1 MASGPTSL
9 PVRNAFR
16 QTSRTDA
23 WWMQPVAVFVGLSFF
38 GGYLTWAAIQGE
50 YYTFGN
56 YLSPLY
62 SPELFGDTPHALFGP
77 KPGFWPGWLP
87 WSPAFLILWA
97 PGGFRVT
104 CYYYRGAYY
113 KAFWA
118 DPPNCSVGEP
128 RKSYLGVWWKPTTWN
143 ERSFPLIMQNVH
155 RYFLYLALL
164 FIVILSYDAWRA
176 LWFIDPATGEETL
189 GLGVGTLVVTLN
201 AILLG
206 GYTLGCHSLRH
217 LVGGG
222 LDVLFDKPVSRTA
235 HACVG
240 CLNKRHMLF
249 AWMSLFWVCFT
260 DVYVRL
266 CSMGIWT
273 DLRLF

>member
-1 MASGPTSL
+1 MASSTTSL
-9 PVRNAFR
+9 PVRGSFG
-16 QTSRTDA
+16 QTMRTDK
-23 WWMQPVAVFVGLSFF
+23 WWVQPVAVGVGLFIAIV
-38 GGYLTWAAIQGE
+38 YLTWGALQGE
-50 YYTFGN
+50 FYTFGH

-62 SPELFGDTPHALFGP
+62 SPELFGDTPEALFGP
-77 KPGFWPGWLP
+77 KPGIWPEWLP

-97 PGGFRVT
+97 PAGFRVT

-118 DPPNCSVGEP
+118 DPPSCSVGEP
-128 RKSYLGVWWKPTTWN
+128 RETYLG

-155 RYFLYLALL
+155 RYFLYLALI

-189 GLGVGTLVVTLN
+189 GLGVGTLVLTLN

-222 LDVLFDKPVSRTA
+222 LNVLFDKPVRRTA

-260 DVYVRL
+260 DLYVRL

-273 DLRLF
+273 DWRIF